1 MRTDAMGDD
10 VGGGRACQDRVNT
23 AIELEVEPGVTD
35 SLTGRTGDLGPADS
49 VLSDAAVAMA
59 ADQRIVRAAA
69 ALSIHPLAGGAIT
82 EMEQALIHA
91 TNVDVQ
97 AAVRRLTETD
107 MPHEGRRHLR
117 LITVDTSSRPTELT
131 AEPTAGSTSEP
142 TVEEPDGEPSRG
154 EVGA

>member
-1 MRTDAMGDD
+1 MRTDAMGED
-10 VGGGRACQDRVNT
+10 VGGRLGCHDRVNT
-23 AIELEVEPGVTD
+23 AIEPEVEPNSV
-35 SLTGRTGDLGPADS
+35 TGRTGDLGPVDS

-97 AAVRRLTETD
+97 AAIRRLTESD
-107 MPHEGRRHLR
+107 IPPEGGRHLR
-117 LITVDTSSRPTELT
+117 LITV
-131 AEPTAGSTSEP
+131 EPTANRPPESLAGSP
-142 TVEEPDGEPSRG
+142 V
-154 EVGA
+154 VGR

>member
-1 MRTDAMGDD
+1 MRTDAMGED
-10 VGGGRACQDRVNT
+10 VGGGRACHDRVNT
-23 AIELEVEPGVTD
+23 ALELEVEPH

-97 AAVRRLTETD
+97 AAIRRLTETD
-107 MPHEGRRHLR
+107 MPPEGGRHLR
-117 LITVDTSSRPTELT
+117 LITAEPT
-131 AEPTAGSTSEP
+131 AEPTAEQL
-142 TVEEPDGEPSRG
+142 DGEPGRG
-154 EVGA
+154 EVSA